1 MLEKSVVKGDKII
14 GVKREMENI
23 VNFFLK

>member
-23 VNFFLK
+23 VNFF